1 MPKVI
6 QNNNQTLSNNVS
18 NSNSTNDIN
27 NNNINNQSSNYSSD
41 NNSSFYSNSIN
52 SSSLTNVSNP
62 VSSSHSVLSSVFARL
77 VSLLSSFILVLR
89 HGLKKIKEF
98 LGLFPYLRTL
108 FPWRSST
115 EYAAPG
121 RTP

>member
-18 NSNSTNDIN
+18 NSNSNSTND
-27 NNNINNQSSNYSSD
+27 INNQSSNYSS
-41 NNSSFYSNSIN
+41 SIN
-52 SSSLTNVSNP
+52 SSSLANVSNP
-62 VSSSHSVLSSVFARL
+62 VSSSHSILSFLRTRLSSVF
-77 VSLLSSFILVLR
+77 SLASITSILSSFILVLR

-108 FPWRSST
+108 FPWRILK
-115 EYAAPG
+115 EVG
-121 RTP
+121 KLE